1 MIAANK
7 AGTIFLNHRK
17 TAIITA
23 TAAKLALSDLK

>member
-7 AGTIFLNHRK
+7 AGTMFFNHKK
-17 TAIITA
+17 TAIIIA